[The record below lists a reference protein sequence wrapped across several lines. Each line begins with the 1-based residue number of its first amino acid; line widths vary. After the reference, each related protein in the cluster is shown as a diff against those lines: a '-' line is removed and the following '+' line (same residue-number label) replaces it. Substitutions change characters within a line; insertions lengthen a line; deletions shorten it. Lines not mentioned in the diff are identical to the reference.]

1 MVEVKRWWRE
11 YNPVKFIE
19 ITQYLNGGVCR
30 HTNGNQT
37 IAIVCRQNLFRFL
50 YSKVHTDIG
59 ESNEC
64 LLDNAG

>member
-1 MVEVKRWWRE
+1 M
-11 YNPVKFIE
+11 KFIE